1 MFGKLKEKLNLFK
14 QKIEKTV
21 EEKEQEENKNHK
33 KENTETK
40 KNEETKK
47 VKETKEEKQNEK
59 KTNELYRNNTD
70 AKKIETKITTTG
82 KLKSLLKKEI
92 ELTEKDLDETLWDL
106 EMGLLE
112 SDVEQETAKQIT
124 ENIKQELIGK
134 KIDKKQIDKIISQ
147 EIKNSIKKLIEIKTI
162 NILDEID
169 KHKPYK
175 ILIIGPNG
183 AGKTTSIAKLSYY
196 LKQKGK
202 TIIWSASDTFRAAS
216 IEQLEVHSKKL
227 EIPVIKHQYGSD
239 PTAVAFDTVKAA
251 EARKIDVVIIDSA
264 GRQETNKNLI
274 EELKKM
280 QRKIQPNLI
289 IYVGESYTGQTMLQQ
304 ATKIKEEI
312 GINGFILT
320 KIDTDAK
327 GGTIISLLYKLKT
340 PILYLGTGQDYKDLQ
355 EFTPEFILNRIIE

>member
-21 EEKEQEENKNHK
+21 EEKEQKENKNQ
-33 KENTETK
+33 KEEKTETK
-40 KNEETKK
+40 KNEKIQETIK
-47 VKETKEEKQNEK
+47 TKEEKQNEK
-59 KTNELYRNNTD
+59 KTNELNKTPD

-162 NILDEID
+162 NLLEEID

-227 EIPVIKHQYGSD
+227 EIPIIKHQYGSD

-280 QRKIQPNLI
+280 QRKIQPNLT

-312 GINGFILT
+312 GIDGFILT

-340 PILYLGTGQDYKDLQ
+340 PILYLGTGQEYKDLQ